1 MLKNHIEKYLR
12 EYFEYDPTQGQDHL
26 LKYLP
31 DFLLHPDKDE
41 ILLLKGYAGTGKTSA
56 MKAVVRTLSEFKLK
70 SVLLAPTGRAAKVL
84 SNLTGKQ
91 AYTIHKKIYRQKSA
105 KDGFGTFVLDR
116 NLHADT
122 FFIVDEASMISNT
135 SLDSSIF
142 GSGKLLEDLLYF
154 VYEGNRCKLILIG
167 DTAQLPPVGKE
178 FSPALERKEL
188 EFHNFDVQE
197 FFFNEVV
204 RQSSDSGILWNAT
217 LIRSELE
224 NSSAKIPKL
233 KLPDFSD
240 INYITGTDFLET
252 LSSSYDNFGLEES
265 VVVVRSN
272 KQANRYNSGIRNQIL
287 WREEEISVGD
297 LMMVVKNNYFWMAD
311 NELIDFIANGD
322 IFEILKIHGYTERYG
337 LRFAD
342 IRMRLLDY
350 GDTELDVKIMLDT
363 LTMES
368 ASMPSEK
375 SKELYFSV
383 AEDYSDLKT
392 KKKKFEAI
400 RKDEYF
406 NALQVKFSYAIT
418 CHKAQGGQWKNV
430 FIDPGYFIQEMMNN
444 EYLRWLYTAF
454 TRATANLYLVNFNK
468 LFLEEDEINQ
478 M

>member
-12 EYFEYDPTQGQDHL
+12 EYFEHDPTQGQDHL

-31 DFLLHPDKDE
+31 DFLLRPDKDE

-116 NLHADT
+116 NLHTDT

-167 DTAQLPPVGKE
+167 DTAQLPPIGKE
-178 FSPALERKEL
+178 LSPALERKEL
-188 EFHNFDVQE
+188 EYHNYDVQE

-217 LIRSELE
+217 LIRSEIE
-224 NSSAKIPKL
+224 NNSAKIPKL
-233 KLPDFSD
+233 KLSDFSD

-252 LSSSYDNFGLEES
+252 LSSSYDKFGLEES

-322 IFEILKIHGYTERYG
+322 IFEILKIHTYTERYG

-375 SKELYFSV
+375 NKELYFSV
-383 AEDYSDLKT
+383 AEDYSDLKN

-430 FIDPGYFIQEMMNN
+430 FIDPGYFIQEMMNS

-468 LFLEEDEINQ
+468 LFLDEDEINQ